1 MTQFIAPG
9 ATVGIIGG
17 GIAAYQLVRA
27 ASHIGMRTV
36 VLVPSEGDIAAK
48 AADVVVVGRSENPVK
63 FAEFSGLAEVITYA
77 NETVVD
83 GGMLDDR
90 LSKAQLPSGT
100 DILSVTQDRYLE
112 KVFLEDLNMNVL
124 PYGQVVTADDIEK
137 VISTVG
143 YPSVLKPIQ
152 KGIGSDQQLL
162 LESDVDV
169 WRAKGLLQKR
179 PYILEAWLDK
189 PRELAVYCVKSDK
202 GLQVLPVVETNYEL
216 HQFRGAIVP
225 AQVDDA
231 VVVEIL
237 RIAETIGKHLDYRG
251 VFAIEFFL
259 NDEGTLYVKQV
270 SAGPRP
276 GGDILRAVAPRGQY
290 DLHMR
295 AVLGWPVPTV
305 PIKGSAVLIALSP
318 DDKDAVATQIQIK
331 PDWEWHF
338 FPSGS
343 KEPGELIVPGPLQS
357 AFNTLEAT
365 GSFTIHPTITV
376 DQLDNGGDKQ

>member
-1 MTQFIAPG
+1 MTRFIAPG

-17 GIAAYQLVRA
+17 GIAAYQLIRA

-36 VLVPSEGDIAAK
+36 VLVPKENDIAAK
-48 AADVVVVGRSENPVK
+48 AADVVVVGRADDPNK
-63 FAEFSGLAEVITYA
+63 FAEFSGLAEVITYVD
-77 NETVVD
+77 ETVAD
-83 GGMLDDR
+83 GDMLADR

-100 DILSVTQDRYLE
+100 DILEVTQDRYLE

-137 VISTVG
+137 VVATVG
-143 YPSVLKPIQ
+143 YPSILKPIQ
-152 KGIGSDQQLL
+152 KGIGTDQQLL

-189 PRELAVYCVKSDK
+189 PRELAVYCVQSDS
-202 GLQVLPVVETNYEL
+202 GLQVLPIVETNYEL
-216 HQFRGAIVP
+216 HQFTGAIVP
-225 AQVDDA
+225 AQVDGS

-237 RIAETIGKHLDYRG
+237 RIAETISKHLEYRG
-251 VFAIEFFL
+251 IFAIEFFL
-259 NDEGTLYVKQV
+259 NAEGALYVKRL
-270 SAGPRP
+270 SPGPRP
-276 GGDILRAVAPRGQY
+276 GGDIIHGVTPRSQY

-305 PIKGSAVLIALSP
+305 PVKGSAVLIALSKEEQ
-318 DDKDAVATQIQIK
+318 DTVATQIQIK
-331 PDWEWHF
+331 PKWEWQF

-343 KEPGELIVPGPLQS
+343 KQLGELIVPGPLEA
-357 AFNTLEAT
+357 AFTTLEAT
-365 GSFTIHPTITV
+365 GSFKIHPTITV